1 MPVGGITGLQAP
13 VTADGTYYW
22 RALAEDEVGNQSPWS
37 ATRTFVVDTVAPSIP
52 LQGGVSN
59 AALVNKPRLSG
70 TFSDADPGD
79 SGTLEFQ
86 VCADADC
93 ATVVA
98 DGSSASVAAG
108 QTGSWTVVDTL
119 DDGVYFW
126 RVRAVDEAGNPSAWS
141 STRSFTLDQT
151 PPGRPQDFSAQ
162 ITGHVLT
169 LRWRPPAGRGK
180 VRGYALIVNGKKTR
194 TLDPKTLKVQI
205 HLLKHD
211 KRSFAVAAIDQAG
224 NMSEATRTI
233 ATFKPPLSLKQARS
247 AALRRHR

>member
-1 MPVGGITGLQAP
+1 
-13 VTADGTYYW
+13 
-22 RALAEDEVGNQSPWS
+22 
-37 ATRTFVVDTVAPSIP
+37 
-52 LQGGVSN
+52 VSE

-70 TFSDADPGD
+70 TFSDVDPGD

-93 ATVVA
+93 TSVVA
-98 DGSSASVAAG
+98 TGSSTSVAAG
-108 QTGSWTVVDTL
+108 QTGTWTAVDIL
-119 DDGVYFW
+119 NDGVYFW
-126 RVRAVDEAGNPSAWS
+126 RVRAVDAAGNGSTWS

-162 ITGHVLT
+162 VTGHVLT
-169 LRWRPPAGRGK
+169 LTWRPPAGSGK

-194 TLDPKTLKVQI
+194 TLDPKTLKVAI

-211 KRSFAVAAIDQAG
+211 RRSFTVAAIDQAG

-233 ATFKPPLSLKQARS
+233 ATLKPPLSLKQARS
-247 AALRRHR
+247 AALRLHQ